1 MNAQTNIAAAV
12 CPVVIGQALY
22 TAANGLS
29 WVAAIEPDA
38 AGGHLLVG
46 GPSPMA
52 RIHWRIV
59 AVSSDGRRSTMD
71 EHTAA
76 ARAEQAAAYPPRD
89 DTAELL
95 ARADALAAE
104 RADAARRDLAA
115 RNEGRDR
122 KSVVSGRGVS
132 RRVDLGGRRTL
143 Q

>member
-52 RIHWRIV
+52 RSHWRLV
-59 AVSSDGRRSTMD
+59 EVSVDGRRPTMD

-76 ARAEQAAAYPPRD
+76 APAATALAHPSHADSAHPLDPRD
-89 DTAELL
+89 PFELGKTL
-95 ARADALAAE
+95 
-104 RADAARRDLAA
+104 RR
-115 RNEGRDR
+115 EC
-122 KSVVSGRGVS
+122 
-132 RRVDLGGRRTL
+132 GG
-143 Q
+143 

>member
-1 MNAQTNIAAAV
+1 
-12 CPVVIGQALY
+12 
-22 TAANGLS
+22 
-29 WVAAIEPDA
+29 
-38 AGGHLLVG
+38 
-46 GPSPMA
+46 MA

-115 RNEGRDR
+115 RNEGREQAR
-122 KSVVSGRGVS
+122 SEEQTSE
-132 RRVDLGGRRTL
+132 L
-143 Q
+143 QSLMRISYAVFFLNTKK

>member
-1 MNAQTNIAAAV
+1 
-12 CPVVIGQALY
+12 
-22 TAANGLS
+22 
-29 WVAAIEPDA
+29 
-38 AGGHLLVG
+38 
-46 GPSPMA
+46 MA

-115 RNEGRDR
+115 RNEGREQAER
-122 KSVVSGRGVS
+122 EIAAIRPAWEKAALVAEQIGRAHV
-132 RRVDLGGRRTL
+132 
-143 Q
+143 